1 MCECARSASACAEA
15 PGPRETPVH
24 VSRGWRRA
32 SAPRRR
38 LRGPGDVAGRV
49 SATLPL
55 GSEPSFPRRA
65 LTSPPPPPVRGGEPP
80 PGERPPRAVCEQRPR
95 GPGGPQPPPL
105 HGSTVPEHRG
115 LHAAPAFAMEP
126 GRSPA
131 HPPGGRG
138 HPSLTGG
145 SLSCLGSLPLVHGAL
160 PQVFLLSP
168 GRHRGR
174 TQLSEAGT
182 PRFQPQLDPS
192 LRGFADK
199 LDTSQPS
206 VLTRTTGRRSR
217 PRRAGER
224 ALTSARLL
232 PRPLW
237 GGQCPLPPASPRA
250 SGPTHAPGPPLRAR
264 APSSNRS
271 TRRRPSPPAF
281 PSPALLRAGLC
292 RARRG
297 LAPQPCPLKVRS
309 SFGPLWPAEA
319 ALCLHALRR
328 CVSTPSGD
336 TAVLLRAGPRGRDAE
351 AAPGRG
357 QQGPGQPFLG
367 QRKTRSNH

>member
-38 LRGPGDVAGRV
+38 LRGPGDVAGHV

-65 LTSPPPPPVRGGEPP
+65 LTSPPSPPARGGEPP
-80 PGERPPRAVCEQRPR
+80 PGERPPRAVCEQLR
-95 GPGGPQPPPL
+95 GALGALAVPSPL
-105 HGSTVPEHRG
+105 HCMAGSTVPEHRG

-174 TQLSEAGT
+174 TQLSEAGA

-192 LRGFADK
+192 LRGFTDK
-199 LDTSQPS
+199 LDTSRPS
-206 VLTRTTGRRSR
+206 VLTHTTGRRSR

-224 ALTSARLL
+224 ALTSACLL

-237 GGQCPLPPASPRA
+237 GGQCPPPPASPRA
-250 SGPTHAPGPPLRAR
+250 SGPTHAPGPPPRAR

-292 RARRG
+292 RARQG
-297 LAPQPCPLKVRS
+297 LGAPALPPE
-309 SFGPLWPAEA
+309 GPQQ
-319 ALCLHALRR
+319 LR
-328 CVSTPSGD
+328 
-336 TAVLLRAGPRGRDAE
+336 TAVASGGGAVSPRP
-351 AAPGRG
+351 PGT
-357 QQGPGQPFLG
+357 QLCC
-367 QRKTRSNH
+367 